1 MGGLFGFLRSFGK
14 EKLSQTGELLTQA
27 IVSWDPETASEAEIQ
42 EMIRELDKITVEAG
56 KAKAMFEKEKAESEA
71 AIKNYDRH
79 LAAAEL
85 LQKQY
90 EEAQSAGD
98 QNKAAELEQSLNK
111 LLQKLEE
118 LQPEVERE
126 KSEAEEARA
135 YYEEIKQLAELTA
148 HKVKTARAQL
158 ERAQRDMKMAEIER
172 KRAADRALRSEQL
185 AGLKK
190 QSSSLGVALAAMNKK
205 AEEARAAASAS
216 DMKAK
221 LLSPERENQD
231 KYIEGALK
239 EASGEKPQADLSI
252 AERLAAL
259 KRK

>member
-1 MGGLFGFLRSFGK
+1 MGGLFGFLRSFGN

-42 EMIRELDKITVEAG
+42 EMIRELDKVTVEAG
-56 KAKAMFEKEKAESEA
+56 KAKAAFENERTESEA

-90 EEAQSAGD
+90 EEAQSSGD
-98 QNKAAELEQSLNK
+98 QTKAAELEKSLNK

-126 KSEAEEARA
+126 KTEAQEAEV
-135 YYEEIKQLAELTA
+135 YYAEIKELAELTA
-148 HKVKTARAQL
+148 QKVKTARTQL

-172 KRAADRALRSEQL
+172 KRAAERALRSEQL

-205 AEEARAAASAS
+205 ADDARAAASAS

-221 LLSPERENQD
+221 LLTPEKGSQD
-231 KYIEGALK
+231 HHIEEALK
-239 EASGEKPQADLSI
+239 AVSGEKSAANLSI
-252 AERLAAL
+252 AERLEAL

>member
-98 QNKAAELEQSLNK
+98 QTKAAELEQSLNK

-126 KSEAEEARA
+126 KREAEEAQA

-148 HKVKTARAQL
+148 QKVKTARAQL

-221 LLSPERENQD
+221 LLTPEKESQD
-231 KYIEGALK
+231 KYIEDALK
-239 EASGEKPQADLSI
+239 EASGEKPQANLSI

>member
-1 MGGLFGFLRSFGK
+1 MAGLFGFLRSFGK

-56 KAKAMFEKEKAESEA
+56 KAKTMFEKEKAESEA
-71 AIKNYDRH
+71 AVKNYDRH

-98 QNKAAELEQSLNK
+98 QARAAELEQSLNK

-126 KSEAEEARA
+126 KTEAEEARA

-148 HKVKTARAQL
+148 QKVKTARAQL

-172 KRAADRALRSEQL
+172 KRAAERALRSEQL

-205 AEEARAAASAS
+205 AEEARASASAS

-221 LLSPERENQD
+221 LLTPEKDSQDQHIEEALREV
-231 KYIEGALK
+231 
-239 EASGEKPQADLSI
+239 SGEKPRENLSI
-252 AERLAAL
+252 ADRLAAL